1 MRHVP
6 DGPAMRLPSELQ
18 DLLGRIRREVVLTQA
33 RAQRCRGRSASM
45 LEIARAV
52 FRAVT
57 RERRYQLTLEG
68 ALFTATTFAVG
79 FAAMN
84 TMVQLLYLLFAL
96 MSGLLVVSSFLA
108 TRNLRGLGLRRSV
121 PPLAEAQKPAAVT
134 IHATNGKRRLA
145 SASLRVT
152 DEMDDQ
158 VAVGAVFFDQV
169 PAKGEA
175 AEQYDCVFP
184 RRGIYRFGRL
194 RVATRW
200 PFGLIERSYVIDDRA
215 EVLVLPATIDVTEP
229 LNEAALDL
237 GELDVNRR
245 GQGAGLFNIRE
256 HGLGDGSRNI
266 HWKVSARRGMLMV
279 REYEAEERRRMSVA
293 IDNRAADLMDGD
305 LRLDFERAVVLAASV
320 AEALVRRG
328 WEVELLTASGRVG
341 FGAGEAHLLR
351 MKRTL
356 AMLEL
361 LDAAQHRA
369 PGAGTDPLA
378 PVAAVSWA
386 GAAAPAQARLVLS
399 TAAAQGPLTDAL
411 RGATGERRAA

>member
-1 MRHVP
+1 MR
-6 DGPAMRLPSELQ
+6 PSLALQ
-18 DLLGRIRREVVLTQA
+18 DLIRRTRREVALTQA
-33 RAQRCRGRSASM
+33 RAQRRRGRSASA

-57 RERRYQLTLEG
+57 RERRYQLTIEG

-108 TRNLRGLGLRRSV
+108 TRNLRSLRLRRSV
-121 PPLAEAQKPAAVT
+121 PPMAEAQKPAAVT
-134 IHATNGKRRLA
+134 IHASNGKRRLA
-145 SASLRVT
+145 SASLRVN
-152 DEMDDQ
+152 DEMDDH

-169 PAKGEA
+169 PAQGES

-215 EVLVLPATIDVTEP
+215 EVLVLPATIDVSEA
-229 LNEAALDL
+229 LQEAAMDL
-237 GELDVNRR
+237 GEQDVNRR

-256 HGLGDGSRNI
+256 HVASDSSRDI
-266 HWKVSARRGMLMV
+266 HWKVSARRGTLMV

-293 IDNRAADLMDGD
+293 LDNRAADLMDGD

-320 AEALVRRG
+320 AETLVRRG

-341 FGAGEAHLLR
+341 FDAGEAHLLR

-369 PGAGTDPLA
+369 PAASTDPFA
-378 PVAAVSWA
+378 PMVAIGWA
-386 GAAAPAQARLVLS
+386 GAAGSAGARLLLS
-399 TAAAQGPLTDAL
+399 TVTAQGPLTDAL
-411 RGATGERRAA
+411 RGATGERSAA